1 MKKTAV
7 TIVLLIVSF
16 ITFLTS
22 AFGWLSL
29 HPVLP
34 TKIDGSLIV
43 GYFGGGTGEAGDP
56 YILNESRHVYNL
68 AWLQYTGRLNEK
80 QEGGKIKQLY
90 FKVTDDIDM
99 SGLVIPPIGTKV
111 HPFVGNFN
119 GGGHVIHNFE
129 VANVLGEGAITERP
143 LSVVDMGDNASI
155 VGFFGV
161 VGDLDGSLKGLIA
174 EEKGVTG
181 DKINAV
187 YDLYLTNFIVN
198 TITTESL
205 IGLLAGYVNGQVENV
220 GIGKSAIKI
229 AERVKPLSSMSVLN
243 TNRIF
248 SLYSLLGYYD
258 STNVLWEKLP
268 TGAELGGGDSG
279 GEGAGFGGSM
289 DMASLVR
296 RLTYMLGENV
306 MRNPPSGLTIP
317 EEDKSSLAQY
327 PVNFS
332 SETVNTTAFHSVL
345 DYSITSSS
353 KANYRIGYLGDGS
366 VIPLN
371 VDTEAMFG
379 GDDISV
385 TATGTRADTTYLMTE
400 YYRKNTHEKILSSN
414 TGYIVGAGGG
424 TDAWVRARIQT
435 INGANDGISNS
446 IGDGATTVTYQ
457 ENLDGTY
464 TTNLTLYTV
473 DAEGRN
479 SNIAKANNFKQ
490 YSSVVKNFASTIS
503 GKEMISGLRF
513 FAGKA
518 IGINTSNLATTE
530 KTVSLYGADQQS
542 YELIKGG
549 INFHLSGAGYI
560 TAIAGT
566 YATTGTHKLFTLYK
580 VERSNNK
587 ITQATQ
593 IQNIWTKTE
602 NNKITDIKYNIESNE
617 ENTYKGNGYVCAF
630 HSVNMNKLTNGGSAY
645 YFEIPVLSGDYVLG
659 APITKDMETY
669 DGAYLMYLD
678 IGANGDI
685 TSGGEEEMPGE
696 GGYEY
701 GISGINFVDKN
712 MPKTNSTFTTSIDDE
727 NYPVIVYRVAGT
739 NASENGYNPL
749 TAYYNREGANTMTM
763 QYVDSN
769 RHFTITR
776 FPTTIDYGAPTRE
789 TSVPVL
795 PEAVVN
801 VRYVYKDERTNEQE
815 AV

>member
-174 EEKGVTG
+174 EE
-181 DKINAV
+181 DEENKINAV

-279 GEGAGFGGSM
+279 GEGAGFGGSINM
-289 DMASLVR
+289 HDFIR
-296 RLTYMLGENV
+296 RLTYMYTENV
-306 MRNPPSGLTIP
+306 ARNAT
-317 EEDKSSLAQY
+317 Y
-327 PVNFS
+327 PVSFYVGS
-332 SETVNTTAFHSVL
+332 GSYSDIKSYKIDYTSTTGQ
-345 DYSITSSS
+345 TS
-353 KANYRIGYLGDGS
+353 YLFKGTNM
-366 VIPLN
+366 PLN
-371 VDTEAMFG
+371 VNKAAMFAG
-379 GDDISV
+379 EKNYTYTSGNSSYNLLTTPYYEKDNIEDID
-385 TATGTRADTTYLMTE
+385 TA
-400 YYRKNTHEKILSSN
+400 KN
-414 TGYIVGAGGG
+414 TGYIIGGG
-424 TDAWVRARIQT
+424 
-435 INGANDGISNS
+435 NNS
-446 IGDGATTVTYQ
+446 IDAMVRTRLNTLAEGNSPGIYRSIGSATSPTATFSRSTFHCLTMVPST
-457 ENLDGTY
+457 DGTSAITY
-464 TTNLTLYTV
+464 VVLDDFNTPENDTKVAIENVDGRQSETYAKLNLLKYESVVSGFSASMSDPSHEEDTIGKMLYAIRFNKG
-473 DAEGRN
+473 DIN
-479 SNIAKANNFKQ
+479 SRTKISAAHIAGET
-490 YSSVVKNFASTIS
+490 YSSYQVVEGSA
-503 GKEMISGLRF
+503 
-513 FAGKA
+513 
-518 IGINTSNLATTE
+518 
-530 KTVSLYGADQQS
+530 
-542 YELIKGG
+542 
-549 INFHLSGAGYI
+549 NFHLEEDGVV
-560 TAIAGT
+560 TTLAGT
-566 YATTGTHKLFTLYK
+566 YNLANGTHTMFDLYK
-580 VERSNNK
+580 VERNPSGE
-587 ITQATQ
+587 ITNATE
-593 IQNIWTKTE
+593 ITKIWTKTV
-602 NNKITDIKYNIESNE
+602 NGKLDIQYNDNGSVA
-617 ENTYKGNGYVCAF
+617 NGYTCEYSSAV
-630 HSVNMNKLTNGGSAY
+630 MKDLTEINAAY
-645 YFEIPVLSGDYVLG
+645 YFELPVQQGDYVLTSKG
-659 APITKDMETY
+659 TN
-669 DGAYLMYLD
+669 GAYLMYLD
-678 IGANGDI
+678 IGANGAA
-685 TSGGEEEMPGE
+685 GGEEETPGE

-739 NASENGYNPL
+739 NASESGYNPL